1 MIEAEKVGARIK
13 QNREQA
19 NLTQDA
25 LAKQLNVSRQ
35 SVSEW
40 EKGGGLVTCY
50 WPSSPNEW
58 II

>member
-50 WPSSPNEW
+50 
-58 II
+58 